1 MGRIGG
7 DHGAITAAG
16 ARFEATGQQA
26 LSSAAQASGY
36 SQDMDAALSELTT
49 ALETSFQQTAADLTQ
64 RVSRARA
71 QLEAADWAGSSREQ
85 ALATEAA
92 LHADVDRVLERA
104 LAGVAAFRAGAA
116 RQAEQFRAGVEGE
129 LRAILTDLDD
139 AYRSAG
145 AASRQFAEGLAAV
158 DRTISFGG

>member
-1 MGRIGG
+1 MRIGG
-7 DHGAITAAG
+7 DHGAIAAAG

-26 LSSAAQASGY
+26 LTAAVRASGC
-36 SQDMDAALSELTT
+36 SQDMDAALTELTT
-49 ALETSFQQTAADLTQ
+49 ALETAFQQTAADLSQ

-71 QLEAADWAGSSREQ
+71 QLEAADWTGSSREQ
-85 ALATEAA
+85 ALAIEAA

-104 LAGVAAFRAGAA
+104 LSGVAAFRASAS

-139 AYRSAG
+139 AYRRAG
-145 AASRQFAEGLAAV
+145 AVSRQVAEGLAAV
-158 DRTISFGG
+158 DRTIAFGG